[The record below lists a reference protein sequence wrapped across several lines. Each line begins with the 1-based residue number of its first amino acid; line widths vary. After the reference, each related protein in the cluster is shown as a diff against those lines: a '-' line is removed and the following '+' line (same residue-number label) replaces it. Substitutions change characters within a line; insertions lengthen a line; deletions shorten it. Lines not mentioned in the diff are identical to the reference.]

1 MLGYK
6 MFVFVTNLL
15 FTFYLIIVDRT
26 ADIIF
31 WNGIAL
37 IQSLRVNMISDGE
50 TATDAIQAKA
60 P

>member
-1 MLGYK
+1 